1 MNFVAKMYNQIDN
14 SFSLKSPFGGLRVQ
28 TNMEKIL
35 LPEIKDFH
43 LIDVYVSNGGYNA
56 AKKALTQTSD
66 DIIDQVKKSGLRGRG
81 GAAFL
86 CGLKWSFM
94 PKTSDKPKYLCING
108 DESEPGSF
116 KDRQIFEFN
125 PHQMIEG
132 AIITCYAIGAKTAYV
147 YIRGEYHKWIKLLQK
162 AIDDAYEKGYLGEKM
177 KETFGTNFSCD
188 VYIHKGAGAYICGE
202 ESSLMNSLEGQRGY
216 PRIKPPFP
224 AQNGLWGCPTTIN
237 NVETI
242 ANVPKIIEKGWE
254 WFSKIGHP
262 KHPGTLLFGVSGHVN
277 KPGVYELPTGTLLTD
292 IIYNYAGGVPND
304 KKILCVIPGGT
315 SMPPLRGEKLEGVKM
330 DAESLKEVG
339 SAIGTGGVIV
349 MDEDTDLVKVLA
361 RIAHFYHH
369 ESCGQCTPCREGTG
383 WLEKILK
390 RIVAGKG
397 SVSDLDLLIT
407 VANQIEG
414 NTICALGE
422 AAAWPV
428 KFMVDRFRD
437 YFEARVSKE
446 ISLPVANKVHSMR
459 ETAFP
464 LADVKN

>member
-1 MNFVAKMYNQIDN
+1 
-14 SFSLKSPFGGLRVQ
+14 
-28 TNMEKIL
+28 MEKIL
-35 LPEIKDFH
+35 LPDIKDFH
-43 LIDVYVSNGGYNA
+43 LIDVYESNGGYSA
-56 AKKALTQTSD
+56 AKKAFTQTSD

-86 CGLKWSFM
+86 AGLKWSFM
-94 PKTSDKPKYLCING
+94 PKTTDKPKYLCVNG

-132 AIITCYAIGAKTAYV
+132 TIITCYAIGAKTAYV

-162 AIDDAYEKGYLGEKM
+162 AIDDAYTKGYLGEKM
-177 KETFGTNFSCD
+177 KETFGTDFTCD
-188 VYIHKGAGAYICGE
+188 IYIHKGAGAYICGE
-202 ESSLMNSLEGQRGY
+202 ESSLMNSIEGKRGY
-216 PRIKPPFP
+216 PRVKPPFP

-277 KPGVYELPTGTLLTD
+277 KPGVYELPSGTLLTE
-292 IIYNYAGGVPND
+292 IIYSHAGGVPKD

-315 SMPPLRGEKLEGVKM
+315 SMPPLRGDQLEGVKM

-390 RIVAGKG
+390 RILAGKG
-397 SVSDLDLLIT
+397 STSDLDLLII

-428 KFMVDRFRD
+428 KFMVQRFRD
-437 YFEARVSKE
+437 YFETRVSKE
-446 ISLPVANKVHSMR
+446 INLPVANKVHSMR
-459 ETAFP
+459 QTAFP